1 MTVTLKLDGSDYTE
15 LVVAVGYATLAA
27 ETAHDE
33 RMKTRLHKI
42 FSVVIGRAEMNLTQ
56 SSSTLEGSES
66 LTE

>member
-1 MTVTLKLDGSDYTE
+1 MTVTLKLDGGDYTE
-15 LVVAVGYATLAA
+15 LVVAIAYATLAA
-27 ETAHDE
+27 DTAHDD
-33 RMKTRLHKI
+33 RMKERTHRI